1 MFSVGSNVRN
11 NSEPLK
17 KVTPEYLFNALR
29 SPKPEFLSR
38 IRQLRIVRQI
48 NESQYVQ
55 LKQQL
60 PYFVCASFNPPFRN
74 TKNFAFTEYFIMDID
89 HICEKGLILDDLRRK
104 IESDSRTM
112 MCFLSPGEDGLKVIM
127 KIKDRCYDAGVYSV
141 FYKKFVYEFS
151 LQYDLQQVLD
161 IRTSDVTRACFM
173 SVDSSAYYN
182 PDAEPVDMAEIID
195 MEDSSVLL
203 RQKKEVEESM
213 SALTD
218 IADSSSN
225 AVEIRE
231 PDDDAMERI
240 RGLYPMKTKKVSVE
254 RPVFVPAILDT
265 IQGELNDYVSDIGFM
280 ISEIINIQYGKKI
293 RAKLGLKMAEV
304 NLFYGKRGFSVVV
317 SPKTGT
323 DGTLNILLADTV
335 RAFIDER

>member
-112 MCFLSPGEDGLKVIM
+112 MCFLSPGEGGLKVIM

-240 RGLYPMKTKKVSVE
+240 RGLLNMKTKKVSVE

-323 DGTLNILLADTV
+323 DGTLNILLADTI

>member
-74 TKNFAFTEYFIMDID
+74 TKNFAFTKYFIMDID

-240 RGLYPMKTKKVSVE
+240 RGLLNMKTKKVSVE

>member
-17 KVTPEYLFNALR
+17 KVTPEYLYNALR
-29 SPKPEFLSR
+29 FPKPEFLSR

-127 KIKDRCYDAGVYSV
+127 KLKDRCYDAGVYSV

-173 SVDSSAYYN
+173 SVDSSAYYD

-203 RQKKEVEESM
+203 MQKKEVEESM

-225 AVEIRE
+225 AVEVRE

-240 RGLYPMKTKKVSVE
+240 RGLLNMKTKKVSVE

-265 IQGELNDYVSDIGFM
+265 IQGELSNYVRDIGFM
-280 ISEIINIQYGKKI
+280 VSDIINIQYGKKI
-293 RAKLGLKMAEV
+293 RAKLGLKNAEI

-323 DGTLNILLADTV
+323 DGTLNVLLADTV

>member
-11 NSEPLK
+11 NSESLK
-17 KVTPEYLFNALR
+17 KVTPEYLFNALH

-127 KIKDRCYDAGVYSV
+127 KLKDRCYDAGVYSV

-151 LQYDLQQVLD
+151 LQYDFQQVLD

-182 PDAEPVDMAEIID
+182 PDSEPVDMSEIID

-203 RQKKEVEESM
+203 MQKKEVEESM

-231 PDDDAMERI
+231 PDDDVMERI
-240 RGLYPMKTKKVSVE
+240 RGLLNMKTKKVSVE

-265 IQGELNDYVSDIGFM
+265 IQGELSNYVRDIGFM
-280 ISEIINIQYGKKI
+280 VSDIINIQYGKKI
-293 RAKLGLKMAEV
+293 RAKLGLKNAEI

-323 DGTLNILLADTV
+323 DGTLNVLLADTV

>member
-11 NSEPLK
+11 NSESLK

-127 KIKDRCYDAGVYSV
+127 KLKDRCYDAGVYSV

-151 LQYDLQQVLD
+151 LQYDFQQVLD
-161 IRTSDVTRACFM
+161 IRTSDVTHACFM

-182 PDAEPVDMAEIID
+182 PDAEPVDMSEIID

-203 RQKKEVEESM
+203 MQKKEVEESM

-218 IADSSSN
+218 IADSPSN

-240 RGLYPMKTKKVSVE
+240 RGLLNMKTKKVSVE

-265 IQGELNDYVSDIGFM
+265 IQGELSNYVRDIGFM
-280 ISEIINIQYGKKI
+280 VSDIINIQYGKKI
-293 RAKLGLKMAEV
+293 RAKLGLKNAEI

-323 DGTLNILLADTV
+323 DGTLNVLLADTV

>member
-11 NSEPLK
+11 NSESLK

-127 KIKDRCYDAGVYSV
+127 KLKDRCYDAGVYSV

-173 SVDSSAYYN
+173 SVDSSAYYD

-203 RQKKEVEESM
+203 MQKKEVEESM

-225 AVEIRE
+225 AVEVRE

-240 RGLYPMKTKKVSVE
+240 RGLLNMKTKKVSVE

-265 IQGELNDYVSDIGFM
+265 IQGELSNYVRDIGFM
-280 ISEIINIQYGKKI
+280 VSDIINIQYGKKI
-293 RAKLGLKMAEV
+293 RAKLGLKNAEI

-323 DGTLNILLADTV
+323 DGTLNVLLADTV

>member
-1 MFSVGSNVRN
+1 
-11 NSEPLK
+11 
-17 KVTPEYLFNALR
+17 
-29 SPKPEFLSR
+29 
-38 IRQLRIVRQI
+38 
-48 NESQYVQ
+48 
-55 LKQQL
+55 
-60 PYFVCASFNPPFRN
+60 
-74 TKNFAFTEYFIMDID
+74 MDID

-151 LQYDLQQVLD
+151 LRYDLQQVLD

-225 AVEIRE
+225 AVKIRE

-240 RGLYPMKTKKVSVE
+240 RGLLNMKTKKVSVE

>member
-112 MCFLSPGEDGLKVIM
+112 MYFLSPGEDGLKVIM

-240 RGLYPMKTKKVSVE
+240 RGLLNMKTKKVSVE

>member
-17 KVTPEYLFNALR
+17 KVTPEYLYNALR
-29 SPKPEFLSR
+29 FPKPEFLSI

-127 KIKDRCYDAGVYSV
+127 KLKDRCYDAGVYSV

-173 SVDSSAYYN
+173 SVDSSAYYD

-203 RQKKEVEESM
+203 MQKKEVEESM

-225 AVEIRE
+225 AVEVRE

-240 RGLYPMKTKKVSVE
+240 RGLLNMKTKKVSVE

-265 IQGELNDYVSDIGFM
+265 IQGELSNYVRDIGFM
-280 ISEIINIQYGKKI
+280 VSDIINIQYGKKI
-293 RAKLGLKMAEV
+293 RAKLGLKNAEI

-323 DGTLNILLADTV
+323 DGTLNVLLADTV

>member
-17 KVTPEYLFNALR
+17 KVTPEYLFNALH

-240 RGLYPMKTKKVSVE
+240 RGLLNMKTKKVSVE

-323 DGTLNILLADTV
+323 DGTLNILLADIV

>member
-17 KVTPEYLFNALR
+17 KVTPEYLFNALH

-195 MEDSSVLL
+195 MEDSSVFL

-240 RGLYPMKTKKVSVE
+240 RGLLNMKTKKVSVE

-323 DGTLNILLADTV
+323 DGTLNILLADIV

>member
-60 PYFVCASFNPPFRN
+60 PYFVCASFDPPFRN

-203 RQKKEVEESM
+203 RQKKEVEESI

-218 IADSSSN
+218 MADSSSN
-225 AVEIRE
+225 AVEIRV

-240 RGLYPMKTKKVSVE
+240 RGLLNMKTKKVSVE

>member
-17 KVTPEYLFNALR
+17 KVTSEYLFNALR

-127 KIKDRCYDAGVYSV
+127 KLKDRCYDAGVYSV

-203 RQKKEVEESM
+203 MQKKEVEESM

-225 AVEIRE
+225 AVEVRE

-240 RGLYPMKTKKVSVE
+240 RGLLNMKTKKVSVE

-265 IQGELNDYVSDIGFM
+265 IQGELSNYVRDIGFM
-280 ISEIINIQYGKKI
+280 VSDIINIQYGKKI
-293 RAKLGLKMAEV
+293 RAKLGLKNAEI

-323 DGTLNILLADTV
+323 DGTLNVLLADTV

>member
-17 KVTPEYLFNALR
+17 KVTPEYLFNALH

-74 TKNFAFTEYFIMDID
+74 TKNFAFTEYFIMDIE

-225 AVEIRE
+225 AVEIRK

-240 RGLYPMKTKKVSVE
+240 RGLLNMKTKKVSVE

>member
-11 NSEPLK
+11 NSESLK

-127 KIKDRCYDAGVYSV
+127 KLKDRCYDAGVYSV

-195 MEDSSVLL
+195 VEDSSVLL
-203 RQKKEVEESM
+203 MQKKEVEESM

-225 AVEIRE
+225 AVEVRE

-240 RGLYPMKTKKVSVE
+240 RGLLNMKTKKGSVG

-265 IQGELNDYVSDIGFM
+265 IQGELSNYVRDIGFM
-280 ISEIINIQYGKKI
+280 VSDIINIQYGKKI
-293 RAKLGLKMAEV
+293 RAKLGLKNAEI

-323 DGTLNILLADTV
+323 DGTLNVLLADTV

>member
-11 NSEPLK
+11 NSESLK

-29 SPKPEFLSR
+29 SSKPEFLSR

-127 KIKDRCYDAGVYSV
+127 KLKDRCYDAGVYSV

-203 RQKKEVEESM
+203 MQKKEVEESM

-225 AVEIRE
+225 ALEVRE

-240 RGLYPMKTKKVSVE
+240 RGLLNMKTKKVSVE

-265 IQGELNDYVSDIGFM
+265 IQGELSNYVRDIGFM
-280 ISEIINIQYGKKI
+280 VSDIINIQYGKKI
-293 RAKLGLKMAEV
+293 RAKLGLKNAEI

-323 DGTLNILLADTV
+323 DGTLNVLLADTV

>member
-104 IESDSRTM
+104 IELDSRTM

-240 RGLYPMKTKKVSVE
+240 RGLLNMKTKKVSVE

>member
-74 TKNFAFTEYFIMDID
+74 TKNFAFTRYFIMDID

-127 KIKDRCYDAGVYSV
+127 KLKDRCYDAGVYSV

-182 PDAEPVDMAEIID
+182 PDAEPVDMSEIID

-203 RQKKEVEESM
+203 MQKKEVEESM

-240 RGLYPMKTKKVSVE
+240 RGLLNMKTKKVSVE
-254 RPVFVPAILDT
+254 RPVFVPAI
-265 IQGELNDYVSDIGFM
+265 QGELSNYVRDIGFM
-280 ISEIINIQYGKKI
+280 VSDIINIQYGKKI
-293 RAKLGLKMAEV
+293 RAKLGLKNAEI

-323 DGTLNILLADTV
+323 DGTLNVLLADTV

>member
-240 RGLYPMKTKKVSVE
+240 RGLLNMKTKKVSVE

-335 RAFIDER
+335 QAFIDER

>member
-89 HICEKGLILDDLRRK
+89 HICEKGLILGDLRRK

-151 LQYDLQQVLD
+151 LRYDLQQVLD

-240 RGLYPMKTKKVSVE
+240 RGLLNMKTKKVSVE

>member
-17 KVTPEYLFNALR
+17 KVTPEYLFNALH

-240 RGLYPMKTKKVSVE
+240 RGLLNMKTKKVSVE

-265 IQGELNDYVSDIGFM
+265 IQGELNDYVSDIGFR

>member
-161 IRTSDVTRACFM
+161 IRTSDVARACFM

-240 RGLYPMKTKKVSVE
+240 RGLLNMKTKKVSVE

>member
-11 NSEPLK
+11 NSESLK

-127 KIKDRCYDAGVYSV
+127 KLKDRCYDAGVYSV

-173 SVDSSAYYN
+173 SVDSSAYYD

-203 RQKKEVEESM
+203 MQKKEVEESM

-225 AVEIRE
+225 AVEVRE

-240 RGLYPMKTKKVSVE
+240 RGLLNMKTKKVSVE

-265 IQGELNDYVSDIGFM
+265 IQGELSNYVRDIGFM
-280 ISEIINIQYGKKI
+280 VSDIINIQYEKKI
-293 RAKLGLKMAEV
+293 RAKLGLKNAEI

-323 DGTLNILLADTV
+323 DGTLNVLLADTV

>member
-1 MFSVGSNVRN
+1 
-11 NSEPLK
+11 
-17 KVTPEYLFNALR
+17 
-29 SPKPEFLSR
+29 
-38 IRQLRIVRQI
+38 
-48 NESQYVQ
+48 
-55 LKQQL
+55 
-60 PYFVCASFNPPFRN
+60 
-74 TKNFAFTEYFIMDID
+74 MDID

-127 KIKDRCYDAGVYSV
+127 KLKDRCYDAGVYSV
-141 FYKKFVYEFS
+141 FYKKFVYDFS

-173 SVDSSAYYN
+173 SVDSFAYYN
-182 PDAEPVDMAEIID
+182 PNAEPVDMAEIID

-203 RQKKEVEESM
+203 MQKKEVEESI

-218 IADSSSN
+218 IADSSGD

-240 RGLYPMKTKKVSVE
+240 RGLLNMKTKKVSVE

-265 IQGELNDYVSDIGFM
+265 IQGELSNYVRDIGFM
-280 ISEIINIQYGKKI
+280 VSDIINIQYGKKI
-293 RAKLGLKMAEV
+293 RAKLGLKNAEI

-323 DGTLNILLADTV
+323 DGTLNVLLADTV
-335 RAFIDER
+335 LAFIDEK

>member
-11 NSEPLK
+11 NSESLK
-17 KVTPEYLFNALR
+17 KVTPEYLFNALH

-127 KIKDRCYDAGVYSV
+127 KLKDRCYDAGVYSV

-151 LQYDLQQVLD
+151 LQYDFQQVLD

-182 PDAEPVDMAEIID
+182 PDSEPVDMSEIID

-203 RQKKEVEESM
+203 MQKKEVEESM

-240 RGLYPMKTKKVSVE
+240 RGLLNMKTKKVSVE

-265 IQGELNDYVSDIGFM
+265 IQGELSNYVRDIGFM
-280 ISEIINIQYGKKI
+280 VSDIINIQYGKKI
-293 RAKLGLKMAEV
+293 RAKLGLKNAEI

-323 DGTLNILLADTV
+323 DGTLNVLLADTV

>member
-11 NSEPLK
+11 NSESLK

-74 TKNFAFTEYFIMDID
+74 TKNFAFTEYFIMDVD

-127 KIKDRCYDAGVYSV
+127 KLKDRCYDAGVYSV

-203 RQKKEVEESM
+203 MQKKEVEESM

-225 AVEIRE
+225 AVEVRE

-240 RGLYPMKTKKVSVE
+240 RGLLNMKTKKVSVE

-265 IQGELNDYVSDIGFM
+265 IQGELSNYVRDIGFM
-280 ISEIINIQYGKKI
+280 VSDIINIQYGKKI
-293 RAKLGLKMAEV
+293 RAKLGLKNAEI

-323 DGTLNILLADTV
+323 DGTLNVLLADTV

>member
-11 NSEPLK
+11 NSESLK

-127 KIKDRCYDAGVYSV
+127 KLKDRCYDAGVYSV

-182 PDAEPVDMAEIID
+182 PDAEPVDMSEIID

-203 RQKKEVEESM
+203 MQKKEVEESM

-231 PDDDAMERI
+231 PDDEAMERI
-240 RGLYPMKTKKVSVE
+240 RGLLNMKTKKVSVE

-265 IQGELNDYVSDIGFM
+265 IQGELSNYVRDIGFM
-280 ISEIINIQYGKKI
+280 VSDIINIQYGKKI
-293 RAKLGLKMAEV
+293 RAKLGLKNAEI

-317 SPKTGT
+317 SSKTGT
-323 DGTLNILLADTV
+323 DGTLNVLLADTV

>member
-11 NSEPLK
+11 NSESLK

-127 KIKDRCYDAGVYSV
+127 KLKDRCYDAGVYSV

-195 MEDSSVLL
+195 VEDSSVLL
-203 RQKKEVEESM
+203 MQKKEVEESM

-225 AVEIRE
+225 AVEVRE

-240 RGLYPMKTKKVSVE
+240 RGLLNMKTKKVSVG

-265 IQGELNDYVSDIGFM
+265 IQGELSNYVRDIGFM
-280 ISEIINIQYGKKI
+280 VSDIINIQYGKKI
-293 RAKLGLKMAEV
+293 RAKLGLKNAEI

-323 DGTLNILLADTV
+323 DGTLNVLLADTV

>member
-38 IRQLRIVRQI
+38 IRQLRIVRLI

-74 TKNFAFTEYFIMDID
+74 TKSFAFTEYFIMDID

-127 KIKDRCYDAGVYSV
+127 KLKDRCYDAGVYSV

-203 RQKKEVEESM
+203 MQKKEVEESM

-225 AVEIRE
+225 AVEVRE

-240 RGLYPMKTKKVSVE
+240 RGLLNMKTKKVSVE

-265 IQGELNDYVSDIGFM
+265 IQGELSNYVMDIGFM
-280 ISEIINIQYGKKI
+280 VSDIINIQYGKKI
-293 RAKLGLKMAEV
+293 RAKLGLKNAEI

-323 DGTLNILLADTV
+323 DGTLNVLLADTV